1 MRSPALLVFCV
12 EVHESFRG
20 SFHRFHGSFH
30 GKKIPEASTDG
41 SSFHESFH
49 ESFHGS
55 SGRCHGSHF
64 HGSFHGN
71 FHRSF
76 HERFHESF
84 TKACTEASTKAFTEA
99 STKATEVLPRK
110 FPRIRKLPRKH
121 FHGFLGFSS
130 MKASGRRTE
139 GWKLSG
145 FHENFHES
153 FHENFF
159 VRAFDVASTKSWKL
173 HPRNCAFYFHGNF
186 RSFHGISAASTTAPT
201 DIFVF
206 YTTVP
211 PVELT
216 AFSTTWLTHTMYETK
231 RVSPYNGCCVSLC

>member
-30 GKKIPEASTDG
+30 GKKIPEACTDG

-49 ESFHGS
+49 GSFHGS

-99 STKATEVLPRK
+99 STKATEVL
-110 FPRIRKLPRKH
+110 PRIRKLPRKH

-216 AFSTTWLTHTMYETK
+216 TFSTTWLTHTMYETK